1 MVVPAPVP
9 APAAAGMAMFVF
21 PLLPNALP
29 PVPNMLPV
37 VPPPAGVFPAPAPDP
52 PKTELFVVF
61 APKFANG
68 LAPAAGAEPGVDVAG
83 FLF

>member
-1 MVVPAPVP
+1 MVVVPAPVP
-9 APAAAGMAMFVF
+9 APAAVGIAVFVF

-37 VPPPAGVFPAPAPDP
+37 VPPPAGVFPAPDP

-61 APKFANG
+61 APMFANG
-68 LAPAAGAEPGVDVAG
+68 LAPAAGAEPETDVA
-83 FLF
+83 